1 MIIILYLYYDLYY
14 ELYYDVNYELYF
26 DYTMIILWL

>member
-1 MIIILYLYYDLYY
+1 MIILYLYYDLYY
-14 ELYYDVNYELYF
+14 EFYYDVNYELYF